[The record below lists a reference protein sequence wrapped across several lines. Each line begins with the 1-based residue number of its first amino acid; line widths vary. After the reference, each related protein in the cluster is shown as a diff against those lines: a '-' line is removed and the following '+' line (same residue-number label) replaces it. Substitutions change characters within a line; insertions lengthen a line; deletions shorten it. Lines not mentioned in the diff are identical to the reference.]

1 MAEYRQSAHA
11 VYDLK
16 YHMIWCTKYRKK
28 ILRGRIAERVR
39 DLIRQ
44 RCAARGVSIIRGA
57 VSPDHIHLLLSAP
70 PILAP
75 AKLAQGI
82 KGRSSRLMQAEFP
95 ELRKQ
100 YWGQHM
106 WARGYFCATVGA
118 VDEATI
124 RPISRTSV
132 GTKTMSHLKSQRPP
146 SLKPAVSREAFR
158 RLQTQRDFQSQK
170 DSTGFQPVVINRW
183 WNRTAG
189 PSSAKA
195 ATRMAVLRVWQ
206 RKGRRAQVP
215 ELACSGCS
223 AL

>member
-44 RCAARGVSIIRGA
+44 TCAARGVSIVRGS

-95 ELRKQ
+95 ELRKM

-106 WARGYFCATVGA
+106 WARWTRQRS
-118 VDEATI
+118 
-124 RPISRTSV
+124 RPISRTSD
-132 GTKTMSHLKSQRPP
+132 GTKTTSRLRLQRPP
-146 SLKPAVSREAFR
+146 SLKPALSRD
-158 RLQTQRDFQSQK
+158 RLQ
-170 DSTGFQPVVINRW
+170 
-183 WNRTAG
+183 A
-189 PSSAKA
+189 SSD
-195 ATRMAVLRVWQ
+195 ATRLSVAKRFYRL
-206 RKGRRAQVP
+206 
-215 ELACSGCS
+215 
-223 AL
+223 

>member
-16 YHMIWCTKYRKK
+16 YHMIWCTKYER
-28 ILRGRIAERVR
+28 RYSGVAERVR

-44 RCAARGVSIIRGA
+44 TCAARGVSIIRGA

-82 KGRSSRLMQAEFP
+82 KGRSSRLMQTEFP

-106 WARGYFCATVGA
+106 WARATSA
-118 VDEATI
+118 RRWERWTRQRS
-124 RPISRTSV
+124 RPISRISG
-132 GTKTMSHLKSQRPP
+132 GTKTTSRSKSPRPR
-146 SLKPAVSREAFR
+146 SLKPALSRGS
-158 RLQTQRDFQSQK
+158 LQ
-170 DSTGFQPVVINRW
+170 
-183 WNRTAG
+183 A
-189 PSSAKA
+189 SSD
-195 ATRMAVLRVWQ
+195 ATRLSVA
-206 RKGRRAQVP
+206 KGFYRLSAGSHQFVP
-215 ELACSGCS
+215 APFFVISS
-223 AL
+223 